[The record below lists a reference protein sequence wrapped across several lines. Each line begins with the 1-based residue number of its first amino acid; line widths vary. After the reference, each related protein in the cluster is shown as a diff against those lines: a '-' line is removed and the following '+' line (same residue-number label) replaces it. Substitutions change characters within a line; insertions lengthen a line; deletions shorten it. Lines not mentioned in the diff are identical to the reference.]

1 MTMRLSKAFFVI
13 SLFFSSVIFAEEPE
27 KRIVSELTIEELTE
41 TVRKIV
47 EESIEK
53 CTVAGTMEGRA
64 RVNLAVEG
72 EVVAKMECDF
82 EEPKNPSNEN

>member
-1 MTMRLSKAFFVI
+1 MRLSKTFFVI

-27 KRIVSELTIEELTE
+27 KRLVSELTIEELTE

-53 CTVAGTMEGRA
+53 CTVTGTMEGRA

>member
-1 MTMRLSKAFFVI
+1 MRLSKAFFVI

-53 CTVAGTMEGRA
+53 CTVTGTMEGRA

>member
-1 MTMRLSKAFFVI
+1 MRLSKTFFVI
-13 SLFFSSVIFAEEPE
+13 SLFFSSIIFAEEPD
-27 KRIVSELTIEELTE
+27 KRLVSELTIEELTE

>member
-1 MTMRLSKAFFVI
+1 MRLSKTFFVI
-13 SLFFSSVIFAEEPE
+13 SLFFSSVIFTEEPE
-27 KRIVSELTIEELTE
+27 KRLVSELTIEELTE

>member
-1 MTMRLSKAFFVI
+1 MRLSKTFVVL

-27 KRIVSELTIEELTE
+27 KRLVSELTIEELTE

>member
-27 KRIVSELTIEELTE
+27 KRLVSELTIEELTE

>member
-1 MTMRLSKAFFVI
+1 MRLSKTFFVI

-82 EEPKNPSNEN
+82 EEPKNPNNEN

>member
-1 MTMRLSKAFFVI
+1 MRLSKTFFVI
-13 SLFFSSVIFAEEPE
+13 SLFFSSVIFAEEPD
-27 KRIVSELTIEELTE
+27 KRLVSELTIEELTE

>member
-1 MTMRLSKAFFVI
+1 MRLSKAFFVI

-27 KRIVSELTIEELTE
+27 KRLVSELTIEELTE
-41 TVRKIV
+41 TVRKII

-53 CTVAGTMEGRA
+53 CTVTGTMEGRA